1 MCALKIERI
10 RYQMRIGAACGFM
23 WTLIFLLSS
32 PAEATFVQGRESEIA
47 AVVSVVDRRFLL
59 L

>member
-10 RYQMRIGAACGFM
+10 HYQMRIGAACGFM

-32 PAEATFVQGRESEIA
+32 RAEATFVQCRESEIA